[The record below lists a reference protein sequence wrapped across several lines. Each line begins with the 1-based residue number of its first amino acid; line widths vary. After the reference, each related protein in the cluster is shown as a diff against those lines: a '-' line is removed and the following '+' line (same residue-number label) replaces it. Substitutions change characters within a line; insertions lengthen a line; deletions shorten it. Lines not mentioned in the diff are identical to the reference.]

1 MPLLALSVVLI
12 AERNWLVGDE
22 VSTIL
27 QSLEDKFL
35 AGNKNPAYTIAL
47 KSQALL
53 FIMSLAS
60 VLLGLFASAYEIVKE
75 RSIYGRERM
84 VFLKLLPYIGSKVV
98 LLGGFA
104 ALQCLL
110 FLLVIRLKLVFPEK
124 GVFLPASV
132 EIYLT
137 MLLGALAA
145 IMLGLFLSSIA
156 PNSNTVAYLI
166 LGVLFLQI
174 LFAGVLFEL
183 PGVSSNLSK
192 ITLTRWTTEALGITV
207 DMEHLNSLT
216 TTRFQPDPVTQDVST
231 DVDKPD
237 PDWIPFTTVT
247 EKQQIPGCSQP
258 VAMPVCVP
266 NDLVTIKET
275 VTKSVTV
282 TPDAVNVE
290 TPHKFVLE
298 YERSAA
304 RLLGDWGML
313 LGLSLL
319 FGAGTLLAM
328 KKKDVV

>member
-1 MPLLALSVVLI
+1 M
-12 AERNWLVGDE
+12 
-22 VSTIL
+22 
-27 QSLEDKFL
+27 F
-35 AGNKNPAYTIAL
+35 
-47 KSQALL
+47 
-53 FIMSLAS
+53 
-60 VLLGLFASAYEIVKE
+60 
-75 RSIYGRERM
+75 
-84 VFLKLLPYIGSKVV
+84 
-98 LLGGFA
+98 
-104 ALQCLL
+104 
-110 FLLVIRLKLVFPEK
+110 
-124 GVFLPASV
+124 
-132 EIYLT
+132 
-137 MLLGALAA
+137 LGALAA

-231 DVDKPD
+231 EVDKPD
-237 PDWIPFTTVT
+237 PDWKPVTIVT
-247 EKQQIPGCSQP
+247 ELQRVAGCSNP
-258 VAMPVCVP
+258 IPMPVVQE